1 MYFNDKYNLELFN
14 EPYIFDD
21 NNLVFML
28 DENTTTS
35 LFKNMTD
42 DNNLNDI
49 TFMNIS
55 KTQSTTNT
63 TKRNTNDINTLNP
76 SHIKDNIDNQIKS
89 YEITFDMNLIIDCS
103 KYYYSNLNLVLK
115 GSIKDFTFDV
125 NIYIN
130 KDFFQYILQKIYNNL
145 LNARYKKHDLDSNI
159 KIIEELGKKNNPVIN
174 NHKIDLRNVVI
185 IILDLDD
192 EFFTFIKIK

>member
-28 DENTTTS
+28 DEHTTTS

-76 SHIKDNIDNQIKS
+76 SHIKDNIDNKIKS

>member
-76 SHIKDNIDNQIKS
+76 SHIKDNIDNKIKS

-125 NIYIN
+125 NIYFN

-145 LNARYKKHDLDSNI
+145 LNARCKKHDLDSNI

>member
-63 TKRNTNDINTLNP
+63 TKRNINDINTLIP
-76 SHIKDNIDNQIKS
+76 SHIKDNIDNKIKS
-89 YEITFDMNLIIDCS
+89 YEIIFDMNLIIDCS

-125 NIYIN
+125 NIYFN

-145 LNARYKKHDLDSNI
+145 LNTRYKKHDLDSNI
-159 KIIEELGKKNNPVIN
+159 KIIEELERKNNPVIN
-174 NHKIDLRNVVI
+174 KYKIDLRNVVI

>member
-63 TKRNTNDINTLNP
+63 TKRNINDINTLIP
-76 SHIKDNIDNQIKS
+76 SHIKDNIDNKIKS

-125 NIYIN
+125 NIYFN

-145 LNARYKKHDLDSNI
+145 LNTRYKKHDLDSNI

>member
-63 TKRNTNDINTLNP
+63 TKRNTNDINTLIP
-76 SHIKDNIDNQIKS
+76 SHIKDNIDNKIKS